1 MVATAARQVVRSL
14 LPRAVLNWREAQY
27 YGRHGEVELHLLEF
41 LCRRDQDAIDVGAN
55 FGGYVHFMRRYARR
69 VLAYEPMPDS
79 SGCCRKNFRAMSSID
94 SIALS
99 DRTGTAE
106 LRMPVIDGMTLSG
119 CSTISPDA
127 AATYPAHRT
136 IEVRTDRLDNIYDD
150 NAGFIKID
158 VEGHEQAVLDG
169 AVDTI
174 RRCLPRLLVE
184 LDEHLSPGGAWPTP
198 RRSLMNSATAAT
210 SSMPAGSSASS
221 SFPLSRC
228 RSPPTLPDLK
238 STLRDRPRFDNYIN
252 NFIFLPPGEP
262 DETPRR
268 ISERL
273 ARL

>member
-1 MVATAARQVVRSL
+1 MVAAAAKQVVRSL
-14 LPRAVLNWREAQY
+14 LPRSVLNWREARY
-27 YGRHGEVELHLLEF
+27 YSRHGEVELHLLEF

-55 FGGYVHFMRRYARR
+55 FGGYVHFMRRHARR
-69 VLAYEPMPDS
+69 VLAYEPMPDFV
-79 SGCCRKNFRAMSSID
+79 RLLQEKFPRDVVID

-99 DRTGTAE
+99 DRAGAAE
-106 LRMPVIDGMTLSG
+106 LRMPVIDGMMLSG

-127 AATYPAHRT
+127 AATYPEHRT
-136 IEVRTDRLDNIYDD
+136 IEVRTDRLDNVYCDR
-150 NAGFIKID
+150 AGFIKID

-184 LDEHLSPGGAWPTP
+184 LDEHLSPGSVAHARAFMAGLGYQGYFVRMGRLERIEQFSVAE
-198 RRSLMNSATAAT
+198 MQNSDNK
-210 SSMPAGSSASS
+210 
-221 SFPLSRC
+221 
-228 RSPPTLPDLK
+228 PDLK
-238 STLRDRPRFDNYIN
+238 ASLRDRPSFEQYIN

-262 DETPRR
+262 DETPHR